1 MKHKKYKVA
10 IIGGGA
16 AGFFCAAQLVDIL
29 PPNEI
34 VILEKDTKVLQKVK
48 ISGGGRC
55 NVTHSCGDIGEFAKN
70 YPRGQKELL
79 GAFYKFSPED
89 TISWFTQNGVFLKT
103 ESDGRV
109 FPVSNNSQTIIDCL
123 LKNTL
128 DKGIEIKKCFEV
140 SSFEYAE
147 YWKICSD
154 NEIIYSE
161 KLLICSGGNKN
172 FMNTIEQNTNH
183 AIVSPIPSLFSF
195 LSNDEVLKNLEG
207 ITLENVLLTIADEK
221 ISSTGAMLVT
231 HKGISGPAVLKL
243 SSIAARLLYEKNY
256 NFSLCINWAASISKN
271 QILELLILHKKNHGS
286 KVLQNLGI
294 GIPLRIW
301 KNILNCYFY
310 DIANKKI
317 SEVKDKTLENIA
329 EFVFLTKIIITGK
342 STNKDEFVTSGGVSL
357 SEIDFKTFQSKIH
370 KNLYFAGEVLNID
383 AFTGGYNFQA
393 AWTGGYLAAQSILE
407 NYK

>member
-1 MKHKKYKVA
+1 M
-10 IIGGGA
+10 
-16 AGFFCAAQLVDIL
+16 
-29 PPNEI
+29 
-34 VILEKDTKVLQKVK
+34 QKVK

-89 TISWFTQNGVFLKT
+89 TVSWFTRNGVFLKT

-123 LKNTL
+123 LKNTF

-140 SSFEYAE
+140 SSFEFAE
-147 YWKICSD
+147 CWKIYSD

-161 KLLICSGGNKN
+161 NLLICSGGNKN

-183 AIVSPIPSLFSF
+183 SIVSPIPSLFSF

-271 QILELLILHKKNHGS
+271 LILELLILHKKNHGS

-301 KNILNCYFY
+301 KNILNCYFP

-317 SEVKDKTLENIA
+317 SEVKDKILENIA
-329 EFVFLTKIIITGK
+329 EFVFSTNILIIGK

-357 SEIDFKTFQSKIH
+357 NEIDFKTFQSKIH

-393 AWTGGYLAAQSILE
+393 AWTGGFLAAQSIIE